1 MHLRV
6 NVEVKG
12 VALLAPGRT
21 RLEFGAVG
29 HFDVDRVIFGVN
41 AGLHV
46 NFPWVSCWFPT
57 SGRRSERAPLLA
69 GSESCNRGG
78 QAGFG
83 SCASRSRGTAS
94 TRSAKPPNSSAVYTR
109 SPATV
114 FWKNG
119 MAAM

>member
-1 MHLRV
+1 MHLGV
-6 NVEVKG
+6 DVEVKG
-12 VALLAPGRT
+12 VALLAPRRT

-57 SGRRSERAPLLA
+57 SGRRSERAPLIA
-69 GSESCNRGG
+69 GSESCNRAG

-83 SCASRSRGTAS
+83 ACPSRSRGIAS
-94 TRSAKPPNSSAVYTR
+94 MSSAK
-109 SPATV
+109 
-114 FWKNG
+114 
-119 MAAM
+119 